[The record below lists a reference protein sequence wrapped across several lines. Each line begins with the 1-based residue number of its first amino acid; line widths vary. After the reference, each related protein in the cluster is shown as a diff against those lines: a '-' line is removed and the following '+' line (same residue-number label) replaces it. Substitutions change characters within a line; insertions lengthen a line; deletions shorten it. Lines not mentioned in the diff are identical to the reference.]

1 MRHLFYTTSEEAWE
15 GLRKAI
21 EKAEKSIYLEMYIF
35 LDDTPEA
42 DYLINV
48 ICQKAERGVSVK
60 IILDGFGSFGLT
72 NKSID
77 KLRDAGV
84 ELLFFKKMFRRLHRK
99 FVVIDEKVGFL
110 GGVNIH
116 KTARLWNDLL
126 VRLEGPILRSIIASF
141 RRTYAACGGK
151 DEYILSYH
159 AKPAILGR
167 TRTWVLEHFPAI
179 RTFRLRDTYIETIM
193 KAEQS
198 VTFVTPYFLPHKW
211 LITLMKETARR
222 GIKVEVVVP
231 FDTDI
236 LFLTTANR
244 YYMSLLVD
252 YGVTFYQ
259 TKTMTHA
266 KLLMIDDNLA
276 LLGSNNI
283 DALSF
288 DYNAEIGVFFKNEKM
303 IADLKKIVNGWK
315 GDSVIFAESKHYGFW
330 AKVFSYIFRVFQPF
344 L

>member
-1 MRHLFYTTSEEAWE
+1 MRHLFYTTSQTAWE
-15 GLRKAI
+15 GLRRAV

-35 LDDTPEA
+35 LDDTKEA
-42 DYLINV
+42 DYLISTF
-48 ICQKAERGVSVK
+48 CAKAEKGVQVR
-60 IILDGFGSFGLT
+60 IILDAFGSFGLS
-72 NKSID
+72 KKAIS
-77 KLRDAGV
+77 KLQASGV
-84 ELLFFKKMFRRLHRK
+84 EILFFKKIFRRLHRK

-116 KTARLWNDLL
+116 KSARLWNDLL
-126 VRLEGPILRSIIASF
+126 VRLEGPIIGSLIKSF
-141 RRTYAACGGK
+141 RRTYESCGGR
-151 DEYILSYH
+151 DPYLLSH
-159 AKPAILGR
+159 EAKPAILGR

-193 KAEQS
+193 KAEQK

-222 GIKVEVVVP
+222 GVAVEVIVP
-231 FDTDI
+231 LETDI

-244 YYMSLLVD
+244 YFMNQLTN

-259 TKTMTHA
+259 TKEMTHA
-266 KLLMIDDNLA
+266 KLLLIDSNLA

-288 DYNAEIGVFFKNEKM
+288 DRNAEIGVFLNNQKM
-303 IADLKKIVNGWK
+303 IAQLEQIVAKWK
-315 GDSVIFAESKHYGFW
+315 STSVVFTEEHHYGFVS
-330 AKVFSYIFRVFQPF
+330 KMFSFIFRVFQPI

>member
-1 MRHLFYTTSEEAWE
+1 MRYLFYTTSETAWE

-35 LDDTPEA
+35 IDDTPEA
-42 DYLINV
+42 DYLIEV
-48 ICQKAERGVSVK
+48 FCAKAEQGISVR
-60 IILDGFGSFGLT
+60 IILDGFGSYALSK
-72 NKSID
+72 KSIE
-77 KLRDAGV
+77 KMSKAGV

-126 VRLEGPILRSIIASF
+126 VRLEGPILKSIIASF
-141 RRTYAACGGK
+141 KRTYLACGGK
-151 DEYILSYH
+151 DNYILDYQT
-159 AKPAILGR
+159 KPPILGR

-179 RTFRLRDTYIETIM
+179 RTFRLQDTYIETIM
-193 KAEQS
+193 KAEKS

-211 LITLMKETARR
+211 LLQLMKETARR
-222 GIKVEVVVP
+222 GVHVEVVVP
-231 FDTDI
+231 LETDI

-244 YYMSLLVD
+244 YYMSLLAN

-259 TKTMTHA
+259 TNAMTHA
-266 KLLMIDDNLA
+266 KLLMIDENLA

-288 DYNAEIGVFFKNEKM
+288 DYNAEIGVFFKSEKM
-303 IADLKKIVNGWK
+303 VADLRKIVEGWK
-315 GDSVIFAESKHYGFW
+315 SKSVIFVPSKHYGFW
-330 AKVFSYIFRVFQPF
+330 QKLFSYFIRIFQPF
-344 L
+344 I